1 MRSRRDSAL
10 PDEASSS
17 MLPSHTIPLKWLIG
31 ERRIEYGI
39 DQHRRQSNTAARVG
53 QSSAR
58 SQRLRP
64 NTIIVPRAQESNSDR
79 ALAIGHRMRK
89 ILNLLLSRRKRDRAV
104 ENVTTDVVDTA
115 IRSVAILI
123 DDRVA
128 FGLQA
133 ASVAAR
139 LGPRAIDMLVS
150 RLHSPSHP
158 TPEAFEPSVR
168 GLEGWL
174 AAWQFAIF
182 EILFH
187 FHDSALD
194 NIREIA
200 WGEYD
205 WTQGNALEILVRLA
219 AKGIERERTISDFR
233 RNFEHVCEEAK
244 RYAVAPLLHR
254 AKFEPEVAAIV
265 SKLQSVPDWREVVY
279 QLERT
284 QR

>member
-1 MRSRRDSAL
+1 M
-10 PDEASSS
+10 
-17 MLPSHTIPLKWLIG
+17 I
-31 ERRIEYGI
+31 
-39 DQHRRQSNTAARVG
+39 
-53 QSSAR
+53 
-58 SQRLRP
+58 
-64 NTIIVPRAQESNSDR
+64 
-79 ALAIGHRMRK
+79 
-89 ILNLLLSRRKRDRAV
+89 
-104 ENVTTDVVDTA
+104 DVVPTA
-115 IRSVAILI
+115 IHSVAILV

-128 FGLQA
+128 FGSQA
-133 ASVAAR
+133 ADVAAR

-158 TPEAFEPSVR
+158 DPDAFEPSDR
-168 GLEGWL
+168 GLGGSL

-194 NIREIA
+194 SLREIA

-219 AKGIERERTISDFR
+219 AKGIGREQTIADFH
-233 RNFEHVCEEAK
+233 RNFEHVAEEAK

-265 SKLQSVPDWREVVY
+265 SELQIVPDWREVTHE
-279 QLERT
+279 LE
-284 QR
+284 